1 MGIGKMLSGAI
12 STDNVLENIST
23 SSAEDMDEDSVNL
36 EYHAEKQ
43 EVDEPSAVTGDNT
56 TPNQRQTRKVKID
69 ETLNIEFEFA
79 PDSTEVSFDIDS
91 DTPMQVIQPTEDQD
105 VEEMQE
111 SNNSPS
117 ALESIRDEVA
127 KALPVDTA
135 ATDAAVEACE
145 NIDIT
150 ALAVSPDAAAIITSI
165 PTPSSSASVIDR
177 VHRVVTQPENTDTR
191 AVLQEMASFGITQEQ
206 ATLLAKIDE
215 PLIQNYIDMAYSMI
229 QNHMSMIVER
239 VSGDFNI
246 ESIPICDS
254 EQPNQ
259 CLSADKLP
267 PLGILHT
274 RGSDGTNSTTTSQFV
289 HGLAAL
295 LVSVE
300 CKVLPQDTEV
310 LKDIVAGLETNRRKT
325 EDSDAVYNLCEI
337 LHKVDKERQVV
348 LVMEASLRLGL
359 LDEVVERLL
368 IKFWSIHNNL
378 KVLIVTEAGLHPID
392 MASINRKYDEDGK
405 LITAECGGQ
414 KNPRDTSVEISG
426 NDRQMQADI
435 DSEASVLKRDLM
447 SISATNEPLPFP
459 LTKSESESLSRYAQL
474 KNGVTRGLDSNNE
487 LGETIVLLGMLFG
500 RLSVL

>member
-1 MGIGKMLSGAI
+1 MLSGAI